1 MKLCRACRLSG
12 AFIFVIASTF
22 SGSTPI
28 PLFVI
33 LCPKNL
39 QSLDLNCIFFGL
51 HDTWF
56 ILTVSHN
63 ASTLPSCSFSV
74 VPCVTM
80 SSAIPCTPSN
90 SLRTLCSLSWNT
102 SPATFRLNGS
112 LSHLNLPHR
121 VLKVVSRLLLRSSTT
136 CQNPD
141 FASFTEKYFA
151 VCKFWQDII

>member
-1 MKLCRACRLSG
+1 MPMKLCRICGLSD

-28 PLFVI
+28 PFVVI

-39 QSLDLNCIFFGL
+39 QSLNRL
-51 HDTWF
+51 F
-56 ILTVSHN
+56 ILAVSHN
-63 ASTLPSCSFSV
+63 ASTLLSCSFSV
-74 VPCVTM
+74 VLYVTM

-90 SLRTLCSLSWNT
+90 SLKTLSSLSWDT

-112 LSHLNLPHR
+112 LSHQNLPHG
-121 VLKVVSRLLLRSSTT
+121 VLKVVSRLLLRSRTT

-141 FASFTEKYFA
+141 FASFTEKYLDFSNSGRISSQ
-151 VCKFWQDII
+151 VLE